1 MYANRSHVKKDRIPV
16 RLDEAGKRKLE
27 NLAEI
32 SHKQP
37 AALARD
43 LLMEAMDELER
54 ELLEKLGNVNSE
66 ALKRG

>member
-27 NLAEI
+27 SLAEI